1 MRVEIF
7 SVARW
12 YSSSPSLRC
21 AFCIGL
27 SFRFRWRLRQLQGST
42 VGIDQPEFI
51 GPSFPMVNNL
61 GVAVIFDEGRYV
73 FDRSPAGDMP
83 FVAFAEHPIQ
93 ETGSA
98 QQSDMASV
106 QRS

>member
-12 YSSSPSLRC
+12 YSSSPNLRC

-27 SFRFRWRLRQLQGST
+27 SFRLRRRLGQLQGSPI
-42 VGIDQPEFI
+42 GIDQSQFI
-51 GPSFPMVNNL
+51 GPPLPVVNDL
-61 GVAVIFDEGRYV
+61 CITLLFDEGRYV

-83 FVAFAEHPIQ
+83 LVAFTKDTVQ
-93 ETGSA
+93 EAGGA
-98 QQSDMASV
+98 
-106 QRS
+106 

>member
-21 AFCIGL
+21 AFCIGP
-27 SFRFRWRLRQLQGST
+27 SFRVRWRLRQFQGPA
-42 VGIDQPEFI
+42 VGIDQPQFI
-51 GPSFPMVNNL
+51 GPPFPMVNNL
-61 GVAVIFDEGRYV
+61 RIAVIFDEGRYV
-73 FDRSPAGDMP
+73 FDRSPAGDVS
-83 FVAFAEHPIQ
+83 FVAVAKDTVQ

-98 QQSDMASV
+98 
-106 QRS
+106 